1 MTLIAA
7 TLQAFFTDRLAS
19 QRHASPRT
27 ITAYRDTLKL
37 LVIFTHQRSGKP
49 PTRLDWDDLDV
60 TAITAFLNHLETE
73 RHNSIR
79 TRNVRLTAIRSLFSF
94 AALRHPEHAL
104 LIQRVLAIP
113 PKGSPNGSCRSSP
126 PSRSPRWSLRPTR
139 TGGKADATRP

>member
-1 MTLIAA
+1 MTLIAG

-27 ITAYRDTLKL
+27 IAAYRDTLKL
-37 LVIFTHQRSGKP
+37 LLIFVHRRCGRP

-73 RHNSIR
+73 RHNSVR

-113 PKGSPNGSCRSSP
+113 PKRFDKRIVSF
-126 PSRSPRWSLRPTR
+126 LTAAEI
-139 TGGKADATRP
+139 TA

>member
-1 MTLIAA
+1 MTLIAS

-27 ITAYRDTLKL
+27 IAAYRDTLKL
-37 LVIFTHQRSGKP
+37 LVIYVHQRSGKP

-60 TAITAFLNHLETE
+60 TTISAFLNHLESD
-73 RHNSIR
+73 RHNSVR

-113 PKGSPNGSCRSSP
+113 PKRYDKRIC
-126 PSRSPRWSLRPTR
+126 PS
-139 TGGKADATRP
+139 